1 MKALFSLKCPRCRRT
16 VTWSGGVT
24 DRPACSRCGHR
35 PDQVILEQRNRELIE
50 WHRLM
55 SMHPRRASVADLAKM
70 REQARLSIRQASVI
84 LNVECQELLGIE
96 SGLTP
101 VPDAVADAMAR
112 AYGCG
117 R

>member
-1 MKALFSLKCPRCRRT
+1 MKGLFSLRCPRCKRT
-16 VTWSGGVT
+16 VAWSGGVT

-35 PDQVILEQRNRELIE
+35 PDQANLEQRDRDLRE

-55 SMHPRRASVADLAKM
+55 SLHPRRASVADLAKM
-70 REQARLSIRQASVI
+70 REQARLSLGQASVI
-84 LNVECQELLGIE
+84 LNVGRQELFGIE